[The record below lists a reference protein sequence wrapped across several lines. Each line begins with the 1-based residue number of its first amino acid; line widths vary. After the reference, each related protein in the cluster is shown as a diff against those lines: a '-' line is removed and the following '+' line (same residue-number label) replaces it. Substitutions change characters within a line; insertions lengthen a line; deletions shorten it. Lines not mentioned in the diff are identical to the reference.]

1 MERWE
6 SDEDSDQSEEERDR
20 DVDAAEGLQL
30 SEMAVV
36 RLRLC
41 IRIHWIHCVSGPC
54 KNTQNTYLTSRVRFG
69 GYRKF
74 ESQRV
79 RTQRRALISTG
90 WGLSNPASFAACPLF
105 CGVYH

>member
-54 KNTQNTYLTSRVRFG
+54 KNTQNTYLTSRVGRDENICALQPEPLHGCFHSYG
-69 GYRKF
+69 F
-74 ESQRV
+74 EV
-79 RTQRRALISTG
+79 
-90 WGLSNPASFAACPLF
+90 WWSF
-105 CGVYH
+105 

>member
-1 MERWE
+1 MPPAANVQLRMQDAGWSADVERWE

-54 KNTQNTYLTSRVRFG
+54 KNTQKNTPR
-69 GYRKF
+69 
-74 ESQRV
+74 
-79 RTQRRALISTG
+79 RTRSERAAAPRTARPAAA
-90 WGLSNPASFAACPLF
+90 GL
-105 CGVYH
+105 